1 MDLHY
6 TDAQEAFRADA
17 RAWLA
22 AHAPEPR
29 SLPSL
34 DTAEG
39 FEAHRAWEAELAAD
53 RWSVVSWPEEYGGRG
68 VGILEWLVFE
78 EEYWRAQ
85 APLRV
90 SQNGVFL
97 LAPTMFEFGT
107 EEQKARFLPP
117 MASAA
122 EIWCQGWSE
131 PDAGSDLAGIRS
143 RARRSD
149 TEGGWVLSGQKTWAS
164 RGAFAEWCFG
174 LFRTDP
180 EAERHRGLTYF
191 LVDMATPGVT
201 VRPIPQ
207 IDGETGFAELFFED
221 VFVPDDLV
229 LGEVGRGWNVA
240 MATAGSERGL
250 SLRSPARY
258 SRAADRLV
266 DLYADTLAVDP
277 ARARRSADAVAQ
289 AWMDAE
295 AYRLNTLWTATR
307 VLDGGS
313 VGPEASA
320 NKIHWSQTDL
330 AIHRAA
336 LDLLGPGG
344 RAPRRRGRR
353 AVAGRLPVRPGRP
366 DLRRHQRDPAER
378 GGRAHARAAPGL
390 RRHHALRLH
399 RPAARVPRRR
409 PPGARQG
416 VHDRRRARRL

>member
-1 MDLHY
+1 MGPTMDAPMDLRF
-6 TDAQEAFRADA
+6 TPAQEAFRTEA

-22 AHAPEPR
+22 AHVPEPG

-39 FEAHRAWEAELAAD
+39 FEAHRAWEREMCAD
-53 RWSVVSWPEEYGGRG
+53 RWSVVSWPEEFGGRG
-68 VGILEWLVFE
+68 VGIVEWLIFE
-78 EEYWRAQ
+78 EEYWRAE

-97 LAPTMFEFGT
+97 LAPTLFEFGT
-107 EEQKARFLPP
+107 DGQKQRFLPA
-117 MASAA
+117 MASAT

-143 RARRSD
+143 RAVRSPD
-149 TEGGWVLSGQKTWAS
+149 DDGWLLTGQKTWAS

-180 EAERHRGLTYF
+180 GAERHRGLTYF
-191 LVDMATPGVT
+191 LIEMGSPGVT

-207 IDGETGFAELFFED
+207 IDGETGFAEIFFED
-221 VFVPDDLV
+221 VLVPDEQV
-229 LGEVGRGWNVA
+229 LGGVDRGWNVA

-258 SRAADRLV
+258 GEAARRLV
-266 DLYADTLAVDP
+266 ALYRRCLVDDP
-277 ARARRSADAVAQ
+277 ARAARHADAVAQ

-320 NKIHWSQTDL
+320 NKIHWSETDL
-330 AIHRAA
+330 AIHRTA
-336 LDLLGPGG
+336 LALLGPEAELHGTG
-344 RAPRRRGRR
+344 TVAPWLDGYLF
-353 AVAGRLPVRPGRP
+353 ALAGPIYAGTNEI
-366 DLRRHQRDPAER
+366 QRNVVAER
-378 GGRAHARAAPGL
+378 MLGLPRA
-390 RRHHALRLH
+390 
-399 RPAARVPRRR
+399 
-409 PPGARQG
+409 
-416 VHDRRRARRL
+416 

>member
-1 MDLHY
+1 MDTPMDLRF
-6 TDAQEAFRADA
+6 TPAQEAFRDEAST
-17 RAWLA
+17 WLA

-39 FEAHRAWEAELAAD
+39 FEAHRGWEQTMYAD
-53 RWSVVSWPEEYGGRG
+53 RWSVVSWPEEFGGRG
-68 VGILEWLVFE
+68 HGILEWLIFE
-78 EEYWRAQ
+78 EEYWRVQ

-107 EEQKARFLPP
+107 DQQKARFLPA
-117 MASAA
+117 MASGT

-143 RARRSD
+143 RAVRSAAD
-149 TEGGWVLSGQKTWAS
+149 DGWVLTGQKTWAS

-191 LVDMATPGVT
+191 LVEMSSPGVT

-221 VFVPDDLV
+221 VFVPDDQV

-258 SRAADRLV
+258 SEAASRLV
-266 DLYADTLAVDP
+266 ALYTEVLADDP
-277 ARARRSADAVAQ
+277 ARAARGADSVAQ

-307 VLDGGS
+307 VLGGGS

-320 NKIHWSQTDL
+320 NKIHWSETDL

-336 LDLLGPGG
+336 LALLGPQAEVHGG
-344 RAPRRRGRR
+344 GTQAPWLDGFLF
-353 AVAGRLPVRPGRP
+353 ALAGPIYAGTNEI
-366 DLRRHQRDPAER
+366 QRNVVAER
-378 GGRAHARAAPGL
+378 LLGL
-390 RRHHALRLH
+390 
-399 RPAARVPRRR
+399 PR
-409 PPGARQG
+409 G
-416 VHDRRRARRL
+416 